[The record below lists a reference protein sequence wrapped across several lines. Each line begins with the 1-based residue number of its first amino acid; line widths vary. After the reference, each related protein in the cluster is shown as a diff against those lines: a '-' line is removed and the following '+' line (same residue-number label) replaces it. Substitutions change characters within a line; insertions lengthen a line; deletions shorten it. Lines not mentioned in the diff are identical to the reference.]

1 MAKRREMTIA
11 LAGNP
16 NVGKSTLFNALTGMH
31 QHTGNWTGKTVSNAK
46 GYCERDGVL
55 YTFVDVPGCYSLMAR
70 SPEEEAARDYICFQF
85 PDAVIV
91 VCDGTCLERNLN
103 FVLQVMEAADRVIL
117 CINLMDEAEK
127 KGISI
132 DFEALESMLQI
143 PVIGMTARSGRGMEQ
158 LFEVLEKF
166 AEGTGEKDIKE
177 AIVSR
182 KQAFGQIEYPEVI
195 EKEISHLLPV
205 VREVTKGCLK
215 ERWVAARLMDQ
226 DPGLCQAIM
235 DCLNLEFSEAM
246 QLKKAGMQA
255 ENRMKE
261 TGQRLEDTREQ
272 MAEAFVRRAEEIAEK
287 VVSTKEDTGKK
298 KGRMADQILTSKLM
312 GFPVMILLLLVI
324 FWLTIKGANYPSEV
338 LSNFFGTIEGYLLEW
353 CRRGKL
359 PAAIYEPLLFGVY
372 RVTAWVVSVMLPP
385 MAIFF
390 PMFTIL
396 EDLGYL
402 PRVAFN
408 LDKCFHCCHACGK
421 QALTMCMGFGCNAVG
436 VSGCKIISSRRERLI
451 AMLTNCFVPCN
462 GKFPTILVILTI
474 FFAGN
479 QAVSDWKLALLLTG
493 VITLGIG
500 MTFLVSK
507 ILSGTILKGEPS
519 TFLLELPPYRRPQI
533 GKVIIRS
540 VLDRTLFVLGRAI
553 IAAAPAGLLI
563 WCAANITVGEQ
574 TILMHCAGFLDPLG
588 RFMGMDGVILLAFLL
603 GFPANEIVLP
613 LIFMGYLSLGN
624 LTEFTDLHAIS
635 QVLYRN
641 GWTQVTACSVILF
654 SLMHWPCATT
664 CLTIYKETKSKKW
677 TLAAILIPTFAGIL
691 CCALFA
697 QITNF
702 VLR

>member
-1 MAKRREMTIA
+1 MTRRKELTVA

-16 NVGKSTLFNALTGMH
+16 NVGKSTLFNELTGLH

-46 GYCERDGVL
+46 GYCERDGVA

-70 SPEEEAARDYICFQF
+70 SPEEEAARDYICFHF
-85 PDAVIV
+85 PDVVLV

-103 FVLQVMEAADRVIL
+103 LVLQIMEVTAHVIL
-117 CINLMDEAEK
+117 CVNLMDEAER

-132 DFEALESMLQI
+132 DFEMLQRMLRI
-143 PVIGMTARSGRGMEQ
+143 PVIAMTARDGKGIEA
-158 LFEVLEKF
+158 LFEVLRQV
-166 AEGTGEKDIKE
+166 AENAGDLFTPGEE
-177 AIVSR
+177 SGAIR
-182 KQAFGQIEYPEVI
+182 YPEEI
-195 EKEISHLLPV
+195 EQEIRHFIPTV
-205 VREVTKGCLK
+205 QEVTKGCLN
-215 ERWVAARLMDQ
+215 ERWVAARLLDQ
-226 DPGLCQAIM
+226 DEGICKAIM
-235 DCLNLEFSEAM
+235 DCLNLEFSEGIR
-246 QLKKAGMQA
+246 LKKAGMQA
-255 ENRMKE
+255 QEHLKE
-261 TGQRLEDTREQ
+261 CGWPLEDTREQ
-272 MAEAFVRRAEEIAEK
+272 MAAVFVRQAEK
-287 VVSTKEDTGKK
+287 IARKAVRTEETKMQKHRWTADRMLTG
-298 KGRMADQILTSKLM
+298 RWM
-312 GFPVMILLLLVI
+312 GVPVMMLMLLVI
-324 FWLTIKGANYPSEV
+324 FWLTIKGANYPSEM
-338 LSNFFGTIEGYLLEW
+338 LSNLFELLERKLLKW
-353 CRRGKL
+353 CHMGNVSEV
-359 PAAIYEPLLFGVY
+359 IYEPLVYGVY

-408 LDKCFHCCHACGK
+408 LDKCFHCCRACGK

-462 GKFPTILVILTI
+462 GKFPMLLVILTI

-479 QAVSDWKLALLLTG
+479 GKTSDWKLAALLTG
-493 VITLGIG
+493 VIGFGVG
-500 MTFLVSK
+500 MTFLLSR
-507 ILSGTILKGEPS
+507 ILSGTLLRGEPS
-519 TFLLELPPYRRPQI
+519 TFLLELPPYRMPQV

-540 VLDRTLFVLGRAI
+540 VFDRTLFVLGRAV

-563 WCAANITVGEQ
+563 WCAANMVVGDQ
-574 TILMHCAGFLDPLG
+574 TILMHCARFLDPLG
-588 RFMGMDGVILLAFLL
+588 TFMGMDGVILLAFVL

-624 LTEFTDLHAIS
+624 LTEFTDLQTMA
-635 QVLYRN
+635 QVLTAN
-641 GWTQVTACSVILF
+641 GWTQITAVSVILF

-677 TLAAILIPTFAGIL
+677 TIAAILIPTLTGV
-691 CCALFA
+691 LFCGLFS
-697 QITNF
+697 QIANF

>member
-1 MAKRREMTIA
+1 
-11 LAGNP
+11 
-16 NVGKSTLFNALTGMH
+16 
-31 QHTGNWTGKTVSNAK
+31 
-46 GYCERDGVL
+46 
-55 YTFVDVPGCYSLMAR
+55 
-70 SPEEEAARDYICFQF
+70 
-85 PDAVIV
+85 
-91 VCDGTCLERNLN
+91 
-103 FVLQVMEAADRVIL
+103 
-117 CINLMDEAEK
+117 
-127 KGISI
+127 
-132 DFEALESMLQI
+132 
-143 PVIGMTARSGRGMEQ
+143 
-158 LFEVLEKF
+158 
-166 AEGTGEKDIKE
+166 
-177 AIVSR
+177 
-182 KQAFGQIEYPEVI
+182 
-195 EKEISHLLPV
+195 
-205 VREVTKGCLK
+205 
-215 ERWVAARLMDQ
+215 
-226 DPGLCQAIM
+226 
-235 DCLNLEFSEAM
+235 
-246 QLKKAGMQA
+246 
-255 ENRMKE
+255 
-261 TGQRLEDTREQ
+261 
-272 MAEAFVRRAEEIAEK
+272 
-287 VVSTKEDTGKK
+287 
-298 KGRMADQILTSKLM
+298 MADQILTSKLM

-338 LSNFFGTIEGYLLEW
+338 LSNFFGAIEGHLLEW
-353 CRRGKL
+353 CQRGKL

-563 WCAANITVGEQ
+563 WCAANIAVGEQ

-641 GWTQVTACSVILF
+641 GWTQLTACSVILF

>member
-103 FVLQVMEAADRVIL
+103 FVLQVMELGKV
-117 CINLMDEAEK
+117 
-127 KGISI
+127 
-132 DFEALESMLQI
+132 
-143 PVIGMTARSGRGMEQ
+143 
-158 LFEVLEKF
+158 

-195 EKEISHLLPV
+195 EQEIFHLLPV

-255 ENRMKE
+255 ENRVKE
-261 TGQRLEDTREQ
+261 TGQHLEDTREQ
-272 MAEAFVRRAEEIAEK
+272 MAEAFVRSAEEIAEK

-338 LSNFFGTIEGYLLEW
+338 LSNFFGAIEGHLLEW
-353 CRRGKL
+353 CQRGKL

-479 QAVSDWKLALLLTG
+479 QTVSDWKLALLLTG

-500 MTFLVSK
+500 LTFLVSK

-563 WCAANITVGEQ
+563 WCAANIAVGEQ

-641 GWTQVTACSVILF
+641 GWTQLTACSVILF

>member
-1 MAKRREMTIA
+1 MTRRKELTVA

-16 NVGKSTLFNALTGMH
+16 NVGKSTLFNELTGLH

-46 GYCERDGVL
+46 GYCERDGVA

-85 PDAVIV
+85 PDVVLV

-103 FVLQVMEAADRVIL
+103 LVLQIMEVTAHVIL
-117 CINLMDEAEK
+117 CVNLMDEAER

-132 DFEALESMLQI
+132 DFAMLQRMLRI
-143 PVIGMTARSGRGMEQ
+143 PVIAMTARDGKGIEA
-158 LFEVLEKF
+158 LFEVLRQVAENAGDLF
-166 AEGTGEKDIKE
+166 APGEE
-177 AIVSR
+177 SGAIR
-182 KQAFGQIEYPEVI
+182 YPEEI
-195 EKEISHLLPV
+195 EQEIRHFIPIV
-205 VREVTKGCLK
+205 QEVTKGCLN
-215 ERWVAARLMDQ
+215 ERWVAARLLDQ
-226 DPGLCQAIM
+226 DEGICKAIM
-235 DCLNLEFSEAM
+235 DCLNLEFSEGIR
-246 QLKKAGMQA
+246 LKKAGMQA
-255 ENRMKE
+255 QEHLKE
-261 TGQRLEDTREQ
+261 CGWSLEDTREQ
-272 MAEAFVRRAEEIAEK
+272 MAAVFVRQAEK
-287 VVSTKEDTGKK
+287 IAKKAVRTEETKMQKHRWTADRMLTG
-298 KGRMADQILTSKLM
+298 RWM
-312 GFPVMILLLLVI
+312 GVPVMMLMLLVI
-324 FWLTIKGANYPSEV
+324 FWLTIKGANYPSEM
-338 LSNFFGTIEGYLLEW
+338 LSNLFELLERKLLKW
-353 CRRGKL
+353 CHMGNV
-359 PAAIYEPLLFGVY
+359 PEVIYEPLVYGVY

-408 LDKCFHCCHACGK
+408 LDKCFHCCRACGK

-462 GKFPTILVILTI
+462 GKFPMLLVILTI

-479 QAVSDWKLALLLTG
+479 GKTSDWKLAALLTG
-493 VITLGIG
+493 VIGLGVG
-500 MTFLVSK
+500 MTFLLSR
-507 ILSGTILKGEPS
+507 ILSGTLLRGEPS
-519 TFLLELPPYRRPQI
+519 TFLLELPPYRMPQV

-540 VLDRTLFVLGRAI
+540 VFDRTLFVLGRAV

-563 WCAANITVGEQ
+563 WCAANMVVGDQ
-574 TILMHCAGFLDPLG
+574 TILMHCARFLDPLG
-588 RFMGMDGVILLAFLL
+588 TFMGMDGVILLAFVL

-624 LTEFTDLHAIS
+624 LTEFTDLQTMA
-635 QVLYRN
+635 QVLTAN
-641 GWTQVTACSVILF
+641 GWTQITAVSVILF

-677 TLAAILIPTFAGIL
+677 TIATILIPTLTGV
-691 CCALFA
+691 LFCGLFS
-697 QITNF
+697 QIANF